1 MVSLKKFF
9 QGQNMPRLKITLAT
23 FALLLSSL
31 ACVTILGE
39 DTYTDGDSEFVTDEP
54 QIQDIDPPQQTVF
67 CPRVTD
73 GILEIATSSS
83 ESESEALDEEVML
96 VTYAVNGDGISDPYF
111 EEVAYDLQDEQND
124 EVAHQQVWDYF
135 ATLIPAKSRG
145 VIAEYS
151 VFTDGMDN
159 TLAAVTQTQT
169 DPESWALQVDIAD
182 TSEPH
187 NLTFTLIH
195 EFGHLLTLG
204 PDQVPPSLAV
214 FNNPDDDTIYFQEVS
229 ACPNYFPGEG
239 CANADS
245 YVDAF
250 YNQFWAD
257 LHEEWNE
264 INLEEDDD
272 IYYEK
277 LDEFYL
283 KYQDQFVTDYA
294 ATNPEEDMAESWT
307 FFVLSPEPAGDTIAE
322 EKMLFFHQYPELV
335 QLRSDILG
343 NICSNFP
350 Q

>member
-1 MVSLKKFF
+1 
-9 QGQNMPRLKITLAT
+9 MPRLKITLAT